1 MWIRSLLRR
10 LAAEGRTVLV
20 SSHLM
25 GETASFAD
33 HLVILGRGRLLADTP
48 VREFIHARV
57 RPHVGTR
64 TTEPAALDDLLAHG
78 LDASPAADGAHT
90 VRHARVE
97 LAAHEGT
104 LVEAHLH
111 LTAAEAEFTALPI
124 RTLRSLVGGLA
135 ALLLATTAFS
145 MLAAGDAD
153 GSDPLYSAFVGVS
166 LGQIAAVAFGT
177 TAVSAEFRG
186 GALRLTPSAVPGRRR
201 WFAAKATAIALPLPA
216 VGLLTGP
223 VTLLVGKSVLGASGP
238 AWSEGLR
245 GAVGCG
251 LT

>member
-1 MWIRSLLRR
+1 M
-10 LAAEGRTVLV
+10 
-20 SSHLM
+20 
-25 GETASFAD
+25 
-33 HLVILGRGRLLADTP
+33 
-48 VREFIHARV
+48 
-57 RPHVGTR
+57 
-64 TTEPAALDDLLAHG
+64 
-78 LDASPAADGAHT
+78 
-90 VRHARVE
+90 
-97 LAAHEGT
+97 
-104 LVEAHLH
+104 
-111 LTAAEAEFTALPI
+111 ALPI

-251 LT
+251 LHLTLMALFAAGLTAVLRSGVATLSVLIPFLLVVSFVVGDLSAGVAGFLSDRVGQVALHSAWDGTLGPWSGLGVTALWSAAALLAGAWTLDRGDA